1 MVDALRRVHRIVT
14 PAGIVV
20 DVHPTEIPAAV
31 YVDGCAAG
39 DLDAEDAPIRHAAA
53 GAALRTAIDEGWF
66 GEVASTEFVFFTYA
80 DTIEELRDHIAA
92 NWRNTR
98 IGLATVAQAQKALES
113 APAGT
118 RPAVRE
124 HVRLTV
130 LRPLDHDDRP
140 HV

>member
-1 MVDALRRVHRIVT
+1 MVDALRRVHRMVT
-14 PAGIVV
+14 PTGLVV
-20 DVHPTEIPAAV
+20 DVHPTEVPAAL
-31 YVDGCAAG
+31 YVEGRPVG
-39 DLDAEDAPIRHAAA
+39 DLDAADAPMRHAAA
-53 GAALRTAIDEGWF
+53 DSAVPAAIDAGLF
-66 GEVASTEFVFFTYA
+66 SEVASTEFEFFTYA
-80 DTIEELRDHIAA
+80 DTVEELRDHVAA

-98 IGLATVAQAQKALES
+98 IGPETVARAQKALAS

-130 LRPLDHDDRP
+130 LRPRQHDSGP